1 MWKLVYFLR
10 PKVNDVLN
18 PSWEPT
24 LKLKDQNIFQ
34 EVEIEMQWEKRKMHR
49 EVRRS
54 SIFDK
59 I

>member
-24 LKLKDQNIFQ
+24 LKLKDQNIFH
-34 EVEIEMQWEKRKMHR
+34 EVEIELQWEKRKMH
-49 EVRRS
+49 
-54 SIFDK
+54 
-59 I
+59 